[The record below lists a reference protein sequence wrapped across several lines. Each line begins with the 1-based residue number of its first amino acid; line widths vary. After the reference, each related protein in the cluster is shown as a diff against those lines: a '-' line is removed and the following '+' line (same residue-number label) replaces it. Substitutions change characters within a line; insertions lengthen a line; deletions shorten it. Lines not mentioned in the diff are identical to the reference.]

1 MPQISFAR
9 LLLLFGVVALVFFTQ
24 LGTPRLWDRDEPRN
38 SRASH
43 EMLERGDWIVPTFN
57 GELRD
62 HKPILLYWGQ
72 MVSYSLIGESEFA
85 ARLPSALCAIL
96 TVLAV
101 AVLATRLSGSRGINQ
116 EGFWAAGAMATCMLF
131 VMAGRAATPDSC
143 LIAFSTLGISA
154 LVIASITGAP
164 PYASGNVGKAKW
176 IPAMF
181 GYTMLGLA
189 VLAKGPVG
197 LVLPMAVVVAWWM
210 VCESMQ
216 RQSSSGSS
224 SNGTSFIQSLLL
236 NIWSCFNPIQ
246 LFRAL
251 WALRVLPG
259 TVVCLLAAVPW
270 YFAVGV
276 ETNGDFLRGFFWEHN
291 VGRAMGSM
299 EGHGGS
305 IFFYPVAF
313 LCGIFPWSLWL
324 IPIGMWAKS
333 AATSSVVSR
342 QMVVLAVLWI
352 GVYVSAF
359 TIASTKLPSYITP
372 CYAGAAL
379 LIGGYLRAF
388 ESTWSL
394 PSLGWRRLA
403 YGVTALT
410 GIAIAG
416 GLIWLAQSEQMPR
429 LNIIALSGVLI
440 VLLGV
445 SGFVFEYSKRV
456 AYLPAVWM
464 VAAALFHATIFGF
477 GASVVDAYRGDLQLL
492 QSAQLSQQNE
502 EWLSIGGLE
511 PSWVHYLDTEIVEV
525 REHPGDEVAWQK
537 VEKFLNDHPNG
548 LLIVA
553 GEDANR
559 KAGQSLGSYELERV
573 SDAPRFLKTG
583 ELAVYRAKFPAQI
596 ANRDFQRL
604 RQASDKIPNMR

>member
-9 LLLLFGVVALVFFTQ
+9 LLLLLGVVALVFFTH

-96 TVLAV
+96 TVFAV
-101 AVLATRLSGSRGINQ
+101 AVLATRLSGSRGINK

-143 LIAFSTLGISA
+143 LIAFSTLGICSM
-154 LVIASITGAP
+154 VIASLTGAP

-197 LVLPMAVVVAWWM
+197 LVLPLAVVVAWWM
-210 VCESMQ
+210 VCESLQ
-216 RQSSSGSS
+216 RRSLSGSLSKDS
-224 SNGTSFIQSLLL
+224 SLVQSVALR
-236 NIWSCFNPIQ
+236 IWNSFNPIQ

-259 TVVCLLAAVPW
+259 VVVCLLAAVPW

-333 AATSSVVSR
+333 ASRDSVVSR
-342 QMVVLAVLWI
+342 QMVVLAVIWI
-352 GVYVSAF
+352 GVYISAF
-359 TIASTKLPSYITP
+359 SIASTKLPSYITP

-403 YGVTALT
+403 YVITCVTGV
-410 GIAIAG
+410 AIAG

-429 LNIIALSGVLI
+429 LSFIAFSGVLI
-440 VLLGV
+440 AMLGAV
-445 SGFVFEYSKRV
+445 GFVFEYTKRIS
-456 AYLPAVWM
+456 YLPVAWM
-464 VAAALFHATIFGF
+464 VAAALFHAMLFGY
-477 GASVVDAYRGDLQLL
+477 GASAVDSYRGDLQLL
-492 QSAQLSQQNE
+492 QTAQRSQQNE

-511 PSWVHYLDTEIVEV
+511 PSWVHYLDREIVEV
-525 REHPGDEVAWQK
+525 REHPADDVAWQK
-537 VEKFLNDHPNG
+537 VEKFLNRHPNG

-553 GEDANR
+553 GEDANQM
-559 KAGQSLGSYELERV
+559 AGQRLDSYELERV
-573 SDAPRFLKTG
+573 SEAPRFLKNG
-583 ELAVYRAKFPAQI
+583 ELAVYRAKFPSRI
-596 ANRDFQRL
+596 ANRSSQKL
-604 RQASDKIPNMR
+604 RPASDKMPSMR